1 MASKTSTFF
10 KVLINRFHP
19 GINPNFFRALPQE
32 ETKEAFSEPTS
43 SQDVSVAVYWPYTLI
58 SRVHYSWLVPHI
70 EKLPKN
76 IQSLVIR
83 ALPEFQFKGITKL
96 LKIPS
101 SRTEL
106 SPKVKDFLIGQLYQ
120 QWQPQEALPSE
131 YLPPSSLNSLLDLSK
146 GDLVELIDLLAI
158 YDLAEA
164 IRHIVDKKNLK
175 AIYLCL
181 TPQKQQ
187 FLRLCLHKKEKLAAP
202 KLDIA
207 KWDGSQAHLATILH
221 HRGMLRF
228 GKALCGQNRHFLWV
242 ITHTLDTGRGTVISQ
257 YYQDDQIPG
266 VTPLL
271 VQQLMNALNFLKPKQ
286 RHE

>member
-1 MASKTSTFF
+1 MASKTSAFF

-19 GINPNFFRALPQE
+19 GISPNFFKSLPPDDI
-32 ETKEAFSEPTS
+32 KEAFAEPTS
-43 SQDVSVAVYWPYTLI
+43 SQDTSLPFSWAHTLI
-58 SRVHYSWLVPHI
+58 SRTHYSWLMPHI
-70 EKLPKN
+70 EKLPKS
-76 IQSLVIR
+76 IQIPVISSL
-83 ALPEFQFKGITKL
+83 PDPQFKGIAKI

-106 SPKVKDFLIGQLYQ
+106 TPNIKAFLIGQLYQ
-120 QWQPQEALPSE
+120 QWQPQEAIPLE
-131 YLPPSSLNSLLDLSK
+131 YLPPSSLDVLLDLSK
-146 GDLVELIDLLAI
+146 AELVDLIDLLAI

-181 TPQKQQ
+181 SPQKQQ

-228 GKALCGQNRHFLWV
+228 GKALCGQNRSFLWT
-242 ITHTLDTGRGTVISQ
+242 ITHILDTGRGALVSQ
-257 YYQDDQIPG
+257 YYKEDQIPG

-271 VQQLMNALNFLKPKQ
+271 VQQLNNALNFLKPQ
-286 RHE
+286 STA